1 MKDGIKK
8 NLLDLHFQKNIA
20 VASTSVVLGF
30 TYLVGVGVAVI
41 TNQINFKNPMSW
53 LLLAIISMLVLGY
66 LTLIF
71 LRARH
76 HIQNILYLIKRLE

>member
-1 MKDGIKK
+1 MNDDVKK
-8 NLLDLHFQKNIA
+8 NLLDIHFQKNLII
-20 VASTSVVLGF
+20 ASTSVILGF
-30 TYLVGVGVAVI
+30 TYIIGVSIAVI
-41 TNQINFKNPMSW
+41 TRQINFKNPMSW

-76 HIQNILYLIKRLE
+76 HIENILHLIKDLE